1 MFDLDLQSRTPIY
14 EQLYKKIIELIIK
27 GVIKEHDA
35 TTKQADT
42 VDKMSQKI
50 GISRKAYQELERN
63 KIIYS
68 VAGRGSFVSGVHET
82 TVKEYIFED
91 FDKASLE
98 ALKAGIT
105 KDELKDR
112 IDGVNI

>member
-1 MFDLDLQSRTPIY
+1 M
-14 EQLYKKIIELIIK
+14 
-27 GVIKEHDA
+27 
-35 TTKQADT
+35 
-42 VDKMSQKI
+42 
-50 GISRKAYQELERN
+50 
-63 KIIYS
+63 
-68 VAGRGSFVSGVHET
+68 HET